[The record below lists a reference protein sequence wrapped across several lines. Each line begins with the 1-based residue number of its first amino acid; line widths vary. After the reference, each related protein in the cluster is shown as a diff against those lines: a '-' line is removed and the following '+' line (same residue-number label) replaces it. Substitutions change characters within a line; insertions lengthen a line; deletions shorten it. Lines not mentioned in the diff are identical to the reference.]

1 MSLKKHFCSSPWFH
15 MRIESDG
22 TFQFCR
28 WISQN
33 NKFVKNTDHNIQ
45 QINVPEYFQ
54 KKLSNLRTKML
65 NGEKISECSSC
76 KQMEEQGKI
85 SGRQKQLLKTGIQ
98 LTEFEKTFQSSTFFN
113 EFKKSAEQQG
123 DITLLP
129 QDWQIDL
136 GNFCNSAC
144 IFCSPNDSSKLATE
158 FKKLGLISRLPK
170 KNWVDNPVL
179 LENFVDILT
188 NSKKLT
194 YLHFLGGETIITP
207 GFKKILKKLIE
218 KKINKN
224 VSIGFTTNLTV
235 WDQDT
240 IDLLVQYREVN
251 LGMSIECLHPVNDYL
266 RWPSKLTDVKII
278 LEKWI
283 EVAKKHHW
291 LVQLRPTPTV
301 FSIAHLKTLYEYAFE
316 KNIGIESCNFL
327 HNPEFIKISLL
338 PKNIRDII
346 SKELSRWINSH
357 KEYLDN
363 NELIVNTRDI
373 NKIRTYIL
381 QDAQSYI
388 NYLNNVPEETHRWK
402 DLVNYIKKIES
413 SRKNN
418 ILNYVPEYEKFLRTA
433 GY

>member
-1 MSLKKHFCSSPWFH
+1 MSLKKHFCPSPWFH
-15 MRIESDG
+15 MRIKSDG
-22 TFQFCR
+22 TFQYCR
-28 WISQN
+28 WINQN
-33 NKFVKNTDHNIQ
+33 NKFFKNTDYSIQ

-54 KKLSNLRTKML
+54 KKLSNLRIKML
-65 NGEKISECSSC
+65 NGEEISDCSSC
-76 KQMEEQGKI
+76 IQMEEQGKI

-123 DITLLP
+123 DTTLLP

-144 IFCSPNDSSKLATE
+144 IFCSPESSSKLAVE
-158 FKKLGLISRLPK
+158 FKKLGLISQLPK
-170 KNWVDNPVL
+170 KNWADDPVL
-179 LENFVDILT
+179 LENFVDILA

-194 YLHFLGGETIITP
+194 YLHFLGGETVITP
-207 GFKKILKKLIE
+207 AFKKILKRLIE
-218 KKINKN
+218 TNINKN
-224 VSIGFTTNLTV
+224 ISIGFTTNLTV
-235 WDQDT
+235 WDQEV

-266 RWPSKLTDVKII
+266 RWPSKITDVKIT

-283 EVAKKHHW
+283 EVSKKHHW
-291 LVQLRPTPTV
+291 LVQLRSTPNL

-327 HNPEFIKISLL
+327 YKPEFMKISLL
-338 PKNIRDII
+338 PKDIRDNIA
-346 SKELSRWINSH
+346 KELSNWIQTHTNYVS
-357 KEYLDN
+357 KEK
-363 NELIVNTRDI
+363 IINTRDP
-373 NKIRTYIL
+373 NKVREYIL

-388 NYLNNVPEETHRWK
+388 NYLNNIPEEMHLWK
-402 DLVNYIKKIES
+402 NLVNYIKKLES
-413 SRKNN
+413 SRNN
-418 ILNYVPEYEKFLRTA
+418 NVLDYAPEYEKFLRAA